1 MVNDFRVRIHPEL
14 KKVLDELGDELGSS
28 SRVAS
33 KELANRYKKWAYYFA
48 KRRKWDFRI

>member
-14 KKVLDELGDELGSS
+14 KKVLDELCDELGSS

-33 KELANRYKKWAYYFA
+33 KELAGRYERWAKFFGRKKSKY
-48 KRRKWDFRI
+48 